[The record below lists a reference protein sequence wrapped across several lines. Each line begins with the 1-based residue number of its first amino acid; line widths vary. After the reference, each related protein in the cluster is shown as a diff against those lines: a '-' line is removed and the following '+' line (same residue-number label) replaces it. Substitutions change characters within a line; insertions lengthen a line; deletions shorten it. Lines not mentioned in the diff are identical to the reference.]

1 MGDTFYKNI
10 CASALDKS
18 GGSGIIE
25 AGSEKMLKVSTG
37 GHRNEAPLNSE
48 QINNCIDYARML
60 GFKSD
65 IAYSDYSYT
74 AFVGS
79 VEGEKYCRMVI
90 GTDVFPCNTPTSPN
104 EKLSYKAAIAHEV
117 IGHYEAW
124 KGGFEQ
130 SVPALDEAQASIR
143 AARFAEGLTKTE
155 RTELL
160 KDAVLRLRNA
170 DIPLKEARKHIKI
183 SER

>member
-1 MGDTFYKNI
+1 MPSERLI
-10 CASALDKS
+10 SAKGLDKS

-25 AGSEKMLKVSTG
+25 LGSEKMLKVSTG
-37 GHRNEAPLNSE
+37 GHRNEAPLNTE
-48 QINNCIDYARML
+48 QINNCIDYTRML

-117 IGHYEAW
+117 IGHFEAW

-130 SVPALDEAQASIR
+130 SIPALDEAQASIR

-160 KDAVLRLRNA
+160 KDAVSRLRNA
-170 DIPLKEARKHIKI
+170 NIPLKEARKHIKI